1 VLRANAPK
9 PGSFYKREVG
19 VLEKIGLLFDFGDG
33 LLSYRSFER
42 LLLKVFRNEVRGSSN
57 RRRQAAGGD
66 GDGSPFS
73 DTLDGR
79 GGGGGEE
86 DVGDGKKTGFLSH
99 LCIKMHDFTKTGSG
113 QT

>member
-1 VLRANAPK
+1 
-9 PGSFYKREVG
+9 VG

-57 RRRQAAGGD
+57 RRRQAASGD

-86 DVGDGKKTGFLSH
+86 DDGKKTGFLSH
-99 LCIKMHDFTKTGSG
+99 LCIKMHDFTKTRSG